1 MELSDKIQFVKGVGP
16 KRAALLEKE
25 LGIITI
31 ADLLEYFPFRFEDR
45 SKFYKIGDLNISFA
59 NSNIQLIGEFTGEY
73 EEVSKGRRR
82 LITYFKDETGEVKVV
97 WFQGFDWIKK
107 TYQPGKKYV
116 LFGKPNFFG
125 SEISFV
131 HPELEVFSGNNLVLK
146 NNILP
151 VYPLKEKL
159 KKNFFNNKTFRKIIS
174 TILPQVY
181 DKIPETLPAWLIDKY
196 KLMSRRDAIKNMH
209 LPQNMQMLDKAVA
222 RLKFEE
228 LFFVQLKIQQ
238 RRYIRKEK
246 DKGFVF
252 EKVGKLFNKFYREY
266 LPFELTGAQ
275 KRVIKEIRADMKS
288 GRQMNRLLQGDVGS
302 GKTLVAL
309 MSMLLAL
316 DNGYQ
321 AAMMVPTEVL
331 AQQHFFS
338 IREMLGDMPV
348 SVELLTG
355 STTKKN
361 KTDIKK
367 RLSEGKIDI
376 IIGTHALIEDDVVFN
391 NLGFVVIDEQ
401 HRFGVAQRAK
411 MWKKN
416 ELPPHVLVMTATPIP
431 RTLAMTLY
439 GDLDVSIIDEMP
451 PGRKPVRTFHVKAGE
466 RYKVYNFIKKEI
478 DAGRQAYMVF
488 PLIEESKK
496 MDYENLIR
504 GYNDVVAFFPP
515 PKYYIAMVH
524 GKMTSKE
531 KEEEMKLFAN
541 GTAKIM
547 VATTVIEVGV
557 NVPNA
562 TIMVIES
569 AEKFG
574 LAQLHQLRGRVGRGK
589 HQSYCF
595 LITKDKIS
603 DTSAKRMSIMVNS
616 NDGFEIAE
624 ADLKMRGPGDIE
636 GKQQSG
642 IPIDLKVAE
651 LGKDGKLLEFVKNVA
666 VEILENDVYLIKAE
680 NRILQNY
687 LKKISFKEVDWSKIS

>member
-1 MELSDKIQFVKGVGP
+1 L
-16 KRAALLEKE
+16 KR
-25 LGIITI
+25 
-31 ADLLEYFPFRFEDR
+31 
-45 SKFYKIGDLNISFA
+45 
-59 NSNIQLIGEFTGEY
+59 
-73 EEVSKGRRR
+73 
-82 LITYFKDETGEVKVV
+82 
-97 WFQGFDWIKK
+97 
-107 TYQPGKKYV
+107 
-116 LFGKPNFFG
+116 NFFT
-125 SEISFV
+125 
-131 HPELEVFSGNNLVLK
+131 
-146 NNILP
+146 
-151 VYPLKEKL
+151 
-159 KKNFFNNKTFRKIIS
+159 NKTFRKIIA

-181 DKIPETLPAWLIDKY
+181 DKIPETLPSWLREKY
-196 KLMSRRDAIKNMH
+196 SLISRKEAIRNMH
-209 LPQNMQMLDKAVA
+209 LPQNMQMLDKAIA

-238 RRYIRKEK
+238 RRFIRKEK

-252 EKVGKLFNKFYREY
+252 ERVGDLFNEFYKSY
-266 LPFELTGAQ
+266 LPFELTNAQ
-275 KRVIKEIRADMKS
+275 KRVIKEIRADVKS
-288 GRQMNRLLQGDVGS
+288 GKQMNRLLQGDVGS

-316 DNGYQ
+316 DNGFQ

-331 AQQHFFS
+331 AQQHFLS
-338 IREMLGDMPV
+338 IKQMLGDLPV
-348 SVELLTG
+348 NVELLTG
-355 STTKKN
+355 STTQKN
-361 KTDIKK
+361 KKDIKK
-367 RLSEGKIDI
+367 RLEKGSIDI
-376 IIGTHALIEDDVVFN
+376 VIGTHALIEDDVIFK

-411 MWKKN
+411 MWEKN
-416 ELPPHVLVMTATPIP
+416 KLPPHILVMTATPIP

-439 GDLDVSIIDEMP
+439 GDLDVSVIDEMP
-451 PGRKPVRTFHVKAGE
+451 PGRKPVKTYHVKAGE

-478 DAGRQAYMVF
+478 DKGRQAYMVF
-488 PLIEESKK
+488 PLIEESKTL
-496 MDYENLIR
+496 DYENLIK

-515 PKYYIAMVH
+515 PKYYVAMVH

-531 KEEEMKLFAN
+531 KEEEMRLFAN

-574 LAQLHQLRGRVGRGK
+574 LAQLHQLRGRVGRGE

-595 LITKDKIS
+595 LITKNKIS

-624 ADLKMRGPGDIE
+624 ADLRLRGPGDIE

-642 IPIDLKVAE
+642 MPIDLKVAE
-651 LGKDGKLLEFVKNVA
+651 LGKDGKLLEFVRKVA
-666 VEILENDVYLIKAE
+666 IDILEQDVHLTNPE
-680 NRILQNY
+680 NKILQEQ
-687 LKKISFKEVDWSKIS
+687 LKKISFREVDWSKIS